1 MTVKDL
7 VDKLTQERYKKIPKG
22 MIFQFSNN
30 SPIYLVAKENKW
42 IILNFLIRSELWD
55 YICGKDNSNFYD
67 FQIKCFSKVAA
78 GITLNESCDRILR
91 AEGRDAGLGLAARR
105 IATVLTKELK
115 EQNIVLNDENYVAYR

>member
-1 MTVKDL
+1 MYFT
-7 VDKLTQERYKKIPKG
+7 EHIE
-22 MIFQFSNN
+22 N
-30 SPIYLVAKENKW
+30 PISKVAKENKW

-78 GITLNESCDRILR
+78 GISLNESCDRILR

-115 EQNIVLNDENYVAYR
+115 EQNVVLNDENYVGYR

>member
-1 MTVKDL
+1 M
-7 VDKLTQERYKKIPKG
+7 
-22 MIFQFSNN
+22 
-30 SPIYLVAKENKW
+30 
-42 IILNFLIRSELWD
+42 NFLIRSELWD
-55 YICGKDNSNFYD
+55 YICGKNNSNFYD

-115 EQNIVLNDENYVAYR
+115 EQNVTLNDESYVAYRSDASLSIFLLADLNLKIILGRRLSKRGPGSKSKY